1 VWTARPLEALLIERV
16 ALAWPQ
22 VAYLDVMCA
31 QRAASLSNSR
41 SSNSNDD
48 RTEPRDDWRRDGR
61 ELFFMR
67 PGGQVMT
74 VAIKTT
80 RRLEIETP
88 TALFAANLVPTPGW
102 SQYSV
107 TPDGQRFL
115 VMESSRQFFT
125 AAGLASGSRGAQ

>member
-1 VWTARPLEALLIERV
+1 MT
-16 ALAWPQ
+16 
-22 VAYLDVMCA
+22 
-31 QRAASLSNSR
+31 
-41 SSNSNDD
+41 
-48 RTEPRDDWRRDGR
+48 
-61 ELFFMR
+61 

-107 TPDGQRFL
+107 PPMD
-115 VMESSRQFFT
+115 
-125 AAGLASGSRGAQ
+125 SGSW